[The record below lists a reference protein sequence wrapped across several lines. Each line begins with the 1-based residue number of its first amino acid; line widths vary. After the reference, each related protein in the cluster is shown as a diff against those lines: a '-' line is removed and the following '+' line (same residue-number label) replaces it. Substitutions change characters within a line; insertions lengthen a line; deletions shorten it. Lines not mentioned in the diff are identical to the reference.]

1 MKAWETFLRLEEE
14 ELGIET
20 VRKWLRC
27 LTIVKFDAR
36 NLYLEAKDSFQAI
49 WFEEHIHAKARS
61 FLSKGGSKQVKIHLS
76 VVNAPSKEKEGKGGA
91 RGKAGALATPP
102 TFQLMFD
109 SLNPCCTLE
118 NFVATEK
125 SKLAY
130 KLLCEMA
137 GDSPTPIPLATFNP
151 IYLHG
156 GPGTGKTHLLMALCH
171 HFRQKGLT
179 SLYARS
185 ETFTDHVVGAIRSGQ
200 MSAFR
205 QTYRNI
211 DVLLLD
217 DVDIFS
223 RKAATQEE
231 LFHTFNTL
239 HMSGKQIILTSNCA
253 PNELKLIEPRLVSRF
268 EWGIVLPLESYSRED
283 LILILNQKANVL
295 NFPIPLKVADF
306 LIDSFASSP
315 QAVIKALEALILRLH
330 IDIRQPTAQLT
341 VAFVKQ
347 ALSDLLVDEEK
358 QALTPEKIIHAVAE
372 HYGIRSEDILSK
384 AQSRD
389 CALPRQMA
397 MALCRVQLKLPF
409 MKIGETFSRDHSTV
423 MSSVKQI
430 QKELDINQKEIAD
443 SWNAILRKIKG

>member
-1 MKAWETFLRLEEE
+1 MKAWENFLRLEEE
-14 ELGIET
+14 ELGAET
-20 VRKWLRC
+20 VRKWLRS

-49 WFEEHIHAKARS
+49 WFEEHVHAKART

-76 VVNAPSKEKEGKGGA
+76 IVNTPVKGKEGKGA
-91 RGKAGALATPP
+91 TKGKAGALAAPP
-102 TFQLMFD
+102 LFQLTFD
-109 SLNPCCTLE
+109 SLDPYCTLE
-118 NFVATEK
+118 NFISTEK
-125 SKLAY
+125 SRLAY
-130 KLLCEMA
+130 KLLSELVEPN
-137 GDSPTPIPLATFNP
+137 SKLALGTFNP

-156 GPGTGKTHLLMALCH
+156 SPGSGKTHLLMSLCH

-179 SLYARS
+179 ALYARS

-200 MSAFR
+200 MSTFR

-217 DVDIFS
+217 DVHIFS
-223 RKAATQEE
+223 RKSATQEE

-239 HMSGKQIILTSNCA
+239 HINGKQIILTANCA

-268 EWGIVLPLESYSRED
+268 EWGIVLPLEACSREE
-283 LILILNQKANVL
+283 LILILNQKAKIL
-295 NFPIPLKVADF
+295 NFPIPFKIAEF
-306 LIDSFASSP
+306 LIDSFSSSP
-315 QAVIKALEALILRLH
+315 HAVIKALEALILRLH
-330 IDIRQPTAQLT
+330 VNIRHPTAQLT
-341 VAFVKQ
+341 VTFVKQ
-347 ALSDLLVDEEK
+347 VLSDLLSDEEK
-358 QALTPEKIIHAVAE
+358 QALTADKIIHSVAE
-372 HYGIRSEDILSK
+372 HYGIRAEDILSK

-409 MKIGETFSRDHSTV
+409 MKIGEIFSRDHSTV

-430 QKELDINQKEIAD
+430 QKELAGTQSQIGDAWHAIIRKVKEA
-443 SWNAILRKIKG
+443 